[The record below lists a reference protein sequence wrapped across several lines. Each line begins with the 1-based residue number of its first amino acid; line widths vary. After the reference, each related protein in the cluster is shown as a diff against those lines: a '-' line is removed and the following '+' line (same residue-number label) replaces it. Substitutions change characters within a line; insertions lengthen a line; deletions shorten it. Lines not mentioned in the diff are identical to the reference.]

1 MKRGLAIGLVCL
13 LIAGCA
19 GNLVGNRFRPEVYSV
34 RSGDTLYSIA
44 WRYRID
50 HRDLMRWNDIDDAR
64 NLRVGQRLRLRP
76 DRTAGSSPTTST
88 AAASDPGRDTGLS
101 GRDRADQDD
110 KGKGDS
116 GSGSGTQVNTASA
129 AKPETDERKATDES
143 PGRWRWPTRG
153 TVVARFGDGGAGG
166 RGVDIAGDEGQ
177 PVQATAAGDVV
188 YSGDGLKAYG
198 RLLIIR
204 HEGDFLSAYAHNSEL
219 LVAEGDRVDAGQPI
233 ARMGRT
239 REGTALLHF
248 EIRRGGSPV
257 DPLHY
262 LPERE

>member
-1 MKRGLAIGLVCL
+1 MKRWPAIGLVCL

-19 GNLVGNRFRPEVYSV
+19 GSLVGDRFRPDVYSV

-50 HRDLMRWNDIDDAR
+50 HQDLMRWNGIDDAR

-76 DRTAGSSPTTST
+76 DRTAGSSSTTST
-88 AAASDPGRDTGLS
+88 AAASDPGRDAAPS
-101 GRDRADQDD
+101 GGERADS
-110 KGKGDS
+110 GDQVGS
-116 GSGSGTQVNTASA
+116 DAGSGSSSQSDTASA
-129 AKPETDERKATDES
+129 AKPETDERDTTGKP

-153 TVVARFGDGGAGG
+153 TVVARFGDGRAGG
-166 RGVDIAGDEGQ
+166 RGVDISGNEGQ
-177 PVQATAAGDVV
+177 PIQATAAGDVV

-204 HEGDFLSAYAHNSEL
+204 HQGDFLSAYAHNSEL

-257 DPLHY
+257 NPLDY

>member
-1 MKRGLAIGLVCL
+1 MKPWLAIGLACL
-13 LIAGCA
+13 LVAGCVGSLA
-19 GNLVGNRFRPEVYSV
+19 GNRFRPSVYIV
-34 RSGDTLYSIA
+34 RSGDTPYSIA
-44 WRYRID
+44 WRYGMD
-50 HRDLMRWNDIDDAR
+50 HRDLMRWNDIGDAR
-64 NLRVGQRLRLRP
+64 NLRVGQRLRLYP
-76 DRTAGSSPTTST
+76 DRAAAATSTTST
-88 AAASDPGRDTGLS
+88 TRTSATGRGVDPSRGN
-101 GRDRADQDD
+101 RADSAV
-110 KGKGDS
+110 GSDS
-116 GSGSGTQVNTASA
+116 GSASRGSA
-129 AKPETDERKATDES
+129 ASVAKPKTEARKGTGEP

-153 TVVARFGDGGAGG
+153 TVIARFGDSRAGG
-166 RGVDIAGDEGQ
+166 RGVDIRGEAGQ

-219 LVAEGDRVDAGQPI
+219 LVAEGDQVDAGQPL

-257 DPLHY
+257 DPLDY
-262 LPERE
+262 LPSRD

>member
-1 MKRGLAIGLVCL
+1 MKRWLAIGLVCL
-13 LIAGCA
+13 LVAGCA
-19 GNLVGNRFRPEVYSV
+19 GSLAGNRFRPEVYTV

-50 HRDLMRWNDIDDAR
+50 HQDLMRWNGIDNAR
-64 NLRVGQRLRLRP
+64 NLRIGQRLRLHP
-76 DRTAGSSPTTST
+76 DRMAASASTATASAGSDAPSSGG
-88 AAASDPGRDTGLS
+88 GRGDTGAS
-101 GRDRADQDD
+101 S
-110 KGKGDS
+110 DS
-116 GSGSGTQVNTASA
+116 GSAPESRSSTASA
-129 AKPETDERKATDES
+129 AQPETDARNETGEP

-153 TVVARFGDGGAGG
+153 TVVARFGDGRAGG
-166 RGVDIAGDEGQ
+166 RGVDIRGEQGQ
-177 PVQATAAGDVV
+177 PIHATAAGDVV

-198 RLLIIR
+198 RLLIVR
-204 HEGDFLSAYAHNSEL
+204 HEGDYLSAYAHNSEL

-257 DPLHY
+257 DPLDY
-262 LPERE
+262 LPQRE

>member
-1 MKRGLAIGLVCL
+1 MKRWIAIGLVCL

-19 GNLVGNRFRPEVYSV
+19 GSLVGNRFRPEVYTV

-50 HRDLMRWNDIDDAR
+50 HQQLMRWNGIDDAR

-76 DRTAGSSPTTST
+76 ERTAGSSSTTST
-88 AAASDPGRDTGLS
+88 AAAPATRGDTGSADPS
-101 GRDRADQDD
+101 GADRADGG
-110 KGKGDS
+110 GKAKAES
-116 GSGSGTQVNTASA
+116 GSQGSAGSA
-129 AKPETDERKATDES
+129 AKPEQDASEAAGD
-143 PGRWRWPTRG
+143 PPDRWRWPTRG
-153 TVVARFGDGGAGG
+153 TVVARFGDGRAGG
-166 RGVDIAGDEGQ
+166 RGVDISGDEGQ
-177 PVQATAAGDVV
+177 PVHATAAGDVV
-188 YSGDGLKAYG
+188 YSGDGLQAYG

-248 EIRRGGSPV
+248 EIRHGGNPV
-257 DPLHY
+257 DPLDY
-262 LPERE
+262 LPDRE

>member
-1 MKRGLAIGLVCL
+1 MKRWLAIGLVCL

-19 GNLVGNRFRPEVYSV
+19 GSLVGNRFRPEVYSV

-50 HRDLMRWNDIDDAR
+50 HQDLMRWNGIDDAR
-64 NLRVGQRLRLRP
+64 QLRIGQRLRLRP
-76 DRTAGSSPTTST
+76 ERTAGSSSATPT
-88 AAASDPGRDTGLS
+88 AAAPASTRDTPS
-101 GRDRADQDD
+101 GGDRADTG
-110 KGKGDS
+110 GKAEADS
-116 GSGSGTQVNTASA
+116 GSQGSPTAT
-129 AKPETDERKATDES
+129 AKPKKDEREASGEP
-143 PGRWRWPTRG
+143 PGRWGWPTRG
-153 TVVARFGDGGAGG
+153 TVVARFGEGRAGG
-166 RGVDIAGDEGQ
+166 RGVDIRGDEGQ
-177 PVQATAAGDVV
+177 PVHATAAGDVV

-204 HEGDFLSAYAHNSEL
+204 HKGDFLSAYAHNSEL

-257 DPLHY
+257 DPLDY
-262 LPERE
+262 LPER

>member
-1 MKRGLAIGLVCL
+1 MRRWLAIGLACL
-13 LIAGCA
+13 LVAGCVGSLA
-19 GNLVGNRFRPEVYSV
+19 GNRFRPEVYTV

-50 HRDLMRWNDIDDAR
+50 HLDLMRWNDIDNAR
-64 NLRVGQRLRLRP
+64 SLRVGQRLRLHP
-76 DRTAGSSPTTST
+76 DGGGSPST
-88 AAASDPGRDTGLS
+88 ASTA
-101 GRDRADQDD
+101 
-110 KGKGDS
+110 
-116 GSGSGTQVNTASA
+116 TASA
-129 AKPETDERKATDES
+129 ARNAESSGGDRANTGASSGSASQSRGSAASAAAPETNARNETGEP

-153 TVVARFGDGGAGG
+153 TVVARFGEGRAGG
-166 RGVDIAGDEGQ
+166 RGVDIRGEQGQ
-177 PVQATAAGDVV
+177 PIHATAAGDVV

-198 RLLIIR
+198 RLLIVR

-257 DPLHY
+257 NPLDY
-262 LPERE
+262 LPSRD

>member
-1 MKRGLAIGLVCL
+1 MKRWPAIGLVCL

-19 GNLVGNRFRPEVYSV
+19 GSLVGDRFRPEVYSV

-50 HRDLMRWNDIDDAR
+50 HQDLMRWNDIDDAR
-64 NLRVGQRLRLRP
+64 SLRVGQRLRLRP
-76 DRTAGSSPTTST
+76 DGTAGSSST
-88 AAASDPGRDTGLS
+88 ASTATASDPGRDTAPS
-101 GRDRADQDD
+101 GGERADSGD
-110 KGKGDS
+110 KA
-116 GSGSGTQVNTASA
+116 GSASSSQGNTASA
-129 AKPETDERKATDES
+129 AKPDTGERNATGEP

-153 TVVARFGDGGAGG
+153 TVVARFGDGRGGG
-166 RGVDIAGDEGQ
+166 RGVDITGEEGQ

-257 DPLHY
+257 NPLDY

>member
-1 MKRGLAIGLVCL
+1 MKRWLAIGLVCL
-13 LIAGCA
+13 LVAGCA
-19 GNLVGNRFRPEVYSV
+19 GSLVGNRFRPEVYTV

-50 HRDLMRWNDIDDAR
+50 HQDLMRWNGIDDAR
-64 NLRVGQRLRLRP
+64 NLRVGQRLRLQP
-76 DRTAGSSPTTST
+76 DRTAASSSTTST
-88 AAASDPGRDTGLS
+88 AAAPASTRDTKPANSS
-101 GRDRADQDD
+101 GSRQANTV
-110 KGKGDS
+110 GKADS
-116 GSGSGTQVNTASA
+116 GSGPEDSASA
-129 AKPETDERKATDES
+129 AAQSETDRRKASGEP
-143 PGRWRWPTRG
+143 PGHWRWPTRG
-153 TVVARFGDGGAGG
+153 TVVARFGDGRAGG
-166 RGVDIAGDEGQ
+166 RGIDISGDEGQ
-177 PVQATAAGDVV
+177 PVHATAAGDVV

-219 LVAEGDRVDAGQPI
+219 LVAEGDRVDAGEPI

-257 DPLHY
+257 DPLDY
-262 LPERE
+262 LPVRE